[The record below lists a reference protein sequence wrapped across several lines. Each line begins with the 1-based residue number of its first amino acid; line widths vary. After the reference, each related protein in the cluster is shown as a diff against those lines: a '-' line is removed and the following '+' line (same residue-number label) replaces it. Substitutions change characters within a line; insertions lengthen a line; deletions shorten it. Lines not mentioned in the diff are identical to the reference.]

1 MSARMYPRSCQGE
14 KYQSMAKEIEYSN
27 EISKWLQDF
36 MRQDSSSGILL
47 IFAAVLALLLENSPL
62 SGFYDA
68 LLETPV
74 EIRIGQLHLAK
85 PLLLWIN
92 DGLMAV
98 FFMLIGLEVKREILE
113 GELSSLDQIVLPGLG
128 AIGGMLVPAAV
139 YYALNQGD
147 PVALNGWAI
156 PAATDIAFALGV
168 IALLGRRVPISL
180 RVFLMALAIFDDLG
194 AIIIIAI
201 FYTADLSV
209 TSLVI
214 ALVAIAVLIGLNLFR
229 VSRVSAYV
237 VVGVI
242 LWIAVLKSGVHATLA
257 GVVIGFAIPLRDARN
272 SERSPLREVEHGL
285 HQWVALL
292 IVPVF
297 AFANAGVSLSG
308 LSLESLLEP
317 IPLGIAAGLFLGKQ
331 VGIMLF
337 CGLAIVLG
345 FAKLPNGASWSGFY
359 ATTVLCGIG
368 FTMSLFIASLAFE
381 QGGDSTIIMGDRIG
395 ILLGS
400 GLSAVAGYLILKL
413 FNPAV
418 ETRETANA
426 GSP

>member
-1 MSARMYPRSCQGE
+1 ME
-14 KYQSMAKEIEYSN
+14 KEREYSS

-47 IFAAVLALLLENSPL
+47 IFAAILAMILENSPL
-62 SGFYDA
+62 SWFYDA
-68 LLETPV
+68 LLDTPV
-74 EIRIGQLHLAK
+74 EIRIGELQLAK

-98 FFMLIGLEVKREILE
+98 FFMLIGLEVKREFLE
-113 GELSSLDQIVLPGLG
+113 GELSRLDQIILPGLG
-128 AIGGMLVPAAV
+128 AIGGMLVPAAI
-139 YYALNQGD
+139 YYWLNQSD

-156 PAATDIAFALGV
+156 PAATDIAFALG
-168 IALLGRRVPISL
+168 IISLLGKRVPVSL

-201 FYTADLSV
+201 FYTADLSFA
-209 TSLVI
+209 SLI
-214 ALVAIAVLIGLNLFR
+214 IAVAAIVILFVLNMLH

-237 VVGVI
+237 MVGVI
-242 LWIAVLKSGVHATLA
+242 LWVAVLKSGVHATLA
-257 GVVIGFAIPLRDARN
+257 GVIIGLMIPIKDPKN
-272 SERSPLREVEHGL
+272 SDRSPLREVEHGL

-292 IVPVF
+292 IVPLF

-308 LSLESLLEP
+308 LTFDSLLEP
-317 IPLGIAAGLFLGKQ
+317 IPLGIAAGLFVGKQ
-331 VGIMLF
+331 IGIMLF
-337 CGLAIVLG
+337 CGVAIVLG

-359 ATTVLCGIG
+359 ATTILCGIG

-381 QGGDSTIIMGDRIG
+381 QGGTSSIIMGDRLG

-400 GLSAVAGYLILKL
+400 GLSAVIGYLILRI
-413 FNPAV
+413 FNPSN
-418 ETRETANA
+418 REA
-426 GSP
+426 SS

>member
-1 MSARMYPRSCQGE
+1 ME
-14 KYQSMAKEIEYSN
+14 KEREYSS

-36 MRQDSSSGILL
+36 IRQDSASGILL
-47 IFAAVLALLLENSPL
+47 IFAAILALALENSPL
-62 SGFYDA
+62 SWFYDA
-68 LLETPV
+68 LLDTPV
-74 EIRIGQLHLAK
+74 EIRIGELHLAK

-98 FFMLIGLEVKREILE
+98 FFMLIGLEVKREFLE
-113 GELSSLDQIVLPGLG
+113 GELSRLDQIILPGLG
-128 AIGGMLVPAAV
+128 AIGGMLVPAAI
-139 YYALNQGD
+139 YYWLNHGD

-156 PAATDIAFALGV
+156 PAATDIAFALG
-168 IALLGRRVPISL
+168 IISLLGKRVPVSL

-194 AIIIIAI
+194 AIVIIAI
-201 FYTADLSV
+201 FYTADLSFA
-209 TSLVI
+209 SLVI
-214 ALVAIAVLIGLNLFR
+214 ALVAIAILLVLNALH

-242 LWIAVLKSGVHATLA
+242 LWVAVLKSGVHATLA
-257 GVVIGFAIPLRDARN
+257 GVVLGLMIPLKDPN
-272 SERSPLREVEHGL
+272 DSDRSPLREVEHGL

-308 LSLESLLEP
+308 LTIDSLIEP
-317 IPLGIAAGLFLGKQ
+317 IPLGIATGLFFGKQ
-331 VGIMLF
+331 IGIMLF
-337 CGLAIVLG
+337 CGIAIILG

-359 ATTVLCGIG
+359 ATTILCGVG

-381 QGGDSTIIMGDRIG
+381 QGGTSSIIMGDRLG

-400 GLSAVAGYLILKL
+400 GLSAVVGYLILRI
-413 FNPAV
+413 FNPSN
-418 ETRETANA
+418 REITTKTD
-426 GSP
+426 

>member
-1 MSARMYPRSCQGE
+1 MTEER
-14 KYQSMAKEIEYSN
+14 EYST

-36 MRQDSSSGILL
+36 IRQDSASGILL
-47 IFAAVLALLLENSPL
+47 IFAAVLALVLENSPF
-62 SGFYDA
+62 SWFYDA
-68 LLETPV
+68 LLDTPV
-74 EIRIGQLHLAK
+74 EIRVGELHLAK

-98 FFMLIGLEVKREILE
+98 FFMLIGLEVKREFLE
-113 GELSSLDQIVLPGLG
+113 GELSRPDQIVLPGLG
-128 AIGGMLVPAAV
+128 AVGGMLVPAAI
-139 YYALNQGD
+139 YYWFNHSD
-147 PVALNGWAI
+147 PIALNGWAI

-168 IALLGRRVPISL
+168 ISLLGKRVPVSL

-201 FYTADLSV
+201 FYTADLSLV
-209 TSLVI
+209 SLII
-214 ALVAIAVLIGLNLFR
+214 ALVAIAVLVILNRLH

-237 VVGVI
+237 FVGVI

-257 GVVIGFAIPLRDARN
+257 GVVLGLMIPLKDAN
-272 SERSPLREVEHGL
+272 DSERSPLREVEHGL

-292 IVPVF
+292 IVPIF

-308 LSLESLLEP
+308 LTFDSLMEP

-337 CGLAIVLG
+337 CGIAILLG
-345 FAKLPNGASWSGFY
+345 FAKLPSGASWSGFY
-359 ATTVLCGIG
+359 ATTLLCGIG

-381 QGGDSTIIMGDRIG
+381 QGGTSSIIMGDRLG

-400 GLSAVAGYLILKL
+400 GLSAVVGFLILKL
-413 FNPAV
+413 FNPSV
-418 ETRETANA
+418 TQERSSL
-426 GSP
+426 G

>member
-1 MSARMYPRSCQGE
+1 ME
-14 KYQSMAKEIEYSN
+14 KEREYSS

-47 IFAAVLALLLENSPL
+47 IFAAILAMILENSPL
-62 SGFYDA
+62 SWFYDA
-68 LLETPV
+68 LLDTPV
-74 EIRIGQLHLAK
+74 EIRIGELQLAK

-98 FFMLIGLEVKREILE
+98 FFMLIGLEVKREFLE
-113 GELSSLDQIVLPGLG
+113 GELSRLDQIILPGLG
-128 AIGGMLVPAAV
+128 AIGGMLVPAAI
-139 YYALNQGD
+139 YYWLNQSD

-168 IALLGRRVPISL
+168 ISLLGKRVPVSL

-201 FYTADLSV
+201 FYTADLSFA
-209 TSLVI
+209 SLII
-214 ALVAIAVLIGLNLFR
+214 ALVSIFVLFVLNMLH

-237 VVGVI
+237 MVGVI
-242 LWIAVLKSGVHATLA
+242 LWVAVLKSGVHATLA
-257 GVVIGFAIPLRDARN
+257 GVIIGLMIPIKDPKN
-272 SERSPLREVEHGL
+272 SDRSPLREVEHGL

-292 IVPVF
+292 IVPLF
-297 AFANAGVSLSG
+297 AFSNAGVSLSG
-308 LSLESLLEP
+308 LTFDALLEP
-317 IPLGIAAGLFLGKQ
+317 IPLGIAAGLFVGKQ
-331 VGIMLF
+331 IGIMLF
-337 CGLAIVLG
+337 CGVAIMLG

-359 ATTVLCGIG
+359 ATTILCGIG

-381 QGGDSTIIMGDRIG
+381 QGGTSSIIMGDRLG

-400 GLSAVAGYLILKL
+400 GLSAVIGYLILRI
-413 FNPAV
+413 FNPSN
-418 ETRETANA
+418 REA
-426 GSP
+426 SL

>member
-1 MSARMYPRSCQGE
+1 
-14 KYQSMAKEIEYSN
+14 
-27 EISKWLQDF
+27 

-47 IFAAVLALLLENSPL
+47 IFAAILALVLENSPL

-68 LLETPV
+68 LLDTPV
-74 EIRIGQLHLAK
+74 EIRIGELHLAK

-98 FFMLIGLEVKREILE
+98 FFMLIGLEVKREFME
-113 GELSSLDQIVLPGLG
+113 GELSSLDQVILPGLG
-128 AIGGMLVPAAV
+128 AIGGMLVPAAI
-139 YYALNQGD
+139 YYVLNQGD
-147 PVALNGWAI
+147 AVALNGWAI

-168 IALLGRRVPISL
+168 ISLLGRRVPISL

-194 AIIIIAI
+194 AIVIIAI

-209 TSLVI
+209 NSLII
-214 ALVAIAVLIGLNLFR
+214 ALVAIAILIGMNIFH

-257 GVVIGFAIPLRDARN
+257 GVIIGFAIPLKDAKN
-272 SERSPLREVEHGL
+272 SERSPLREMEHGL
-285 HQWVALL
+285 HQWVALV

-297 AFANAGVSLSG
+297 AFANAGVPLSG
-308 LSLESLLEP
+308 LSLGSLLEP

-337 CGLAIVLG
+337 CGVAIVLG

-381 QGGDSTIIMGDRIG
+381 QGGDSSIIMGDRIG

-400 GLSAVAGYLILKL
+400 GLSAVVGYLILKL
-413 FNPAV
+413 FNPAAATRKAKTP
-418 ETRETANA
+418 ET
-426 GSP
+426 G

>member
-1 MSARMYPRSCQGE
+1 ME
-14 KYQSMAKEIEYSN
+14 KEREYSS
-27 EISKWLQDF
+27 EISNWLQDF
-36 MRQDSSSGILL
+36 MRQDSASGILL
-47 IFAAVLALLLENSPL
+47 IVAAIVALILENSPL
-62 SGFYDA
+62 AWFYDA
-68 LLETPV
+68 LLDTPV
-74 EIRIGQLHLAK
+74 EIRIGELHLAK

-98 FFMLIGLEVKREILE
+98 FFMLIGLEVKREFLE
-113 GELSSLDQIVLPGLG
+113 GELSRPDQIILPGLG
-128 AIGGMLVPAAV
+128 AVGGMLVPAAI
-139 YYALNQGD
+139 YFWLNQGD

-156 PAATDIAFALGV
+156 PAATDIAFALG
-168 IALLGRRVPISL
+168 IISLLGKRVPVSL

-194 AIIIIAI
+194 AIVIIAI
-201 FYTADLSV
+201 FYTSDLSLS
-209 TSLVI
+209 SLII
-214 ALVAIAVLIGLNLFR
+214 ALVAIAILLILNRLQ
-229 VSRVSAYV
+229 VSRVSAYI

-257 GVVIGFAIPLRDARN
+257 GVVLGLMIPLKDPKD

-308 LSLESLLEP
+308 LTLDSLLEP
-317 IPLGIAAGLFLGKQ
+317 IPMGIAAGLFLGKQ

-337 CGLAIVLG
+337 CGVAILLG
-345 FAKLPNGASWSGFY
+345 FARLPNGASWLGFY
-359 ATTVLCGIG
+359 ATTILCGIG

-381 QGGDSTIIMGDRIG
+381 QTGTSSIIMGDRLG

-400 GLSAVAGYLILKL
+400 GLSAVVGYLILRT
-413 FNPAV
+413 FNPARV
-418 ETRETANA
+418 
-426 GSP
+426 